1 MAERSAATGK
11 GDIIRQLYSAMDAHD
26 GDAMAAL
33 YAPGARFE
41 DPVFGPLTGE
51 QAGDMW
57 RMLTSRSKD
66 LRVELA
72 EHAAEGDSGSARWI
86 ARYTFTPTGRPVT
99 NDISASF
106 RFEDG
111 LIVEHTDR
119 FSFYRW
125 ARQALGPLGLLL
137 GWAPPLRLALRRRA
151 LKDLA
156 RFSRKRAAGEASEPR
171 KSGEPST

>member
-1 MAERSAATGK
+1 MPVSERSRET
-11 GDIIRQLYSAMDAHD
+11 IRRLYSAMDTHD

-57 RMLTSRSKD
+57 RMLTSRSAD

-72 EHAAEGDSGSARWI
+72 EHSAEGDRGTARWI

-99 NDISASF
+99 NDIRASF

-111 LIVEHTDR
+111 LIVEHIDR

-125 ARQALGPLGLLL
+125 ARQALGPLGTLL
-137 GWAPPLRLALRRRA
+137 GWAPPLRMALRRRA
-151 LKDLA
+151 LGDLE
-156 RFSRKRAAGEASEPR
+156 RFSRKRAAGTSKEPDPDEAAP
-171 KSGEPST
+171 

>member
-1 MAERSAATGK
+1 
-11 GDIIRQLYSAMDAHD
+11 MDAHD
-26 GDAMAAL
+26 GAAMAAR
-33 YAPGARFE
+33 YAPDARFE

-72 EHAAEGDSGSARWI
+72 EHHGEGDRGGARWI
-86 ARYTFTPTGRPVT
+86 ARYTFGPTGRRVR
-99 NDISASF
+99 NDIRASF
-106 RFEDG
+106 RFRDG

-125 ARQALGPLGLLL
+125 ARQALGPMGVLL

-151 LKDLA
+151 LEDLA
-156 RFSRKRAAGEASEPR
+156 KFSRKRSGGTPEPPNPDE
-171 KSGEPST
+171 GAP